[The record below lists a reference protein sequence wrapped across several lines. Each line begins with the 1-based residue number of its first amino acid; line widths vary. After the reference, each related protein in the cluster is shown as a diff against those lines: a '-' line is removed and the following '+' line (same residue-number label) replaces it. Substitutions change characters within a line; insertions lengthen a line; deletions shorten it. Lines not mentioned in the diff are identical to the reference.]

1 VLRESH
7 WQVKGERMKTYTIS
21 TQERGGECARVPLR
35 RAKGT
40 KDQAMRA
47 AWEFSNT
54 APLCDVVLTQG
65 SKHVITYRDGDI
77 THSNGKEYKG

>member
-1 VLRESH
+1 
-7 WQVKGERMKTYTIS
+7 MKTYTIS
-21 TQERGGECARVPLR
+21 AKERDGCQVIPLR
-35 RAKGT
+35 RWLGT

-77 THSNGKEYKG
+77 THLNGKEFTA

>member
-1 VLRESH
+1 
-7 WQVKGERMKTYTIS
+7 MKTYTIS

-47 AWEFSNT
+47 AWNCSLWGS
-54 APLCDVVLTQG
+54 LCDISLTQG
-65 SKHVITYRDGDI
+65 SKHVATYR
-77 THSNGKEYKG
+77 NGKMTHLDGKECKG